1 MEQHCTNPDVDAVV
15 SGDGLNVTLKV
26 GDAPANEVL
35 AVKNVDKD
43 DNYDQDDDNDVVE
56 VLFET
61 KSEEEIKN
69 MSWYNRQKYYMFCS
83 AKTKN
88 QLAYLDALEHTLE
101 SRYFYAIV
109 VYLAYCISMVFADV
123 GKISNKEAND
133 LYFNFGIEHLINACM
148 FVWAW
153 DDRGWF
159 DDVVIPEYLNIIGAA
174 LYIWSASLYPVMY
187 SDDDLFYYY
196 YKPKTEEFK
205 ACRYIELV
213 ACIIFTL
220 SAFGWIYS
228 WYRLFTEN
236 FGPVLL
242 NTSASRGISIL
253 DPEWHCNWTL
263 VAASIVYLYWGIDTA
278 YKFSH
283 FSTDSLYMIGNI
295 LYLLNG
301 IFYVIAAFRDYGWF
315 FQLPDWTI
323 SDYISY
329 YIFKSKDVLNAVY
342 HDDHDNFIPKRD
354 RRFTLI
360 KSISV
365 INAKRKR
372 TRRSVFG
379 IYSMEII
386 ERSKT
391 TNDEV
396 GNIDL

>member
-1 MEQHCTNPDVDAVV
+1 MQSECQLDPLRMDRYNGDLDADE
-15 SGDGLNVTLKV
+15 GEATEIEIIT
-26 GDAPANEVL
+26 AT
-35 AVKNVDKD
+35 NVDRD
-43 DNYDQDDDNDVVE
+43 DQDDVVE

-61 KSEEEIKN
+61 KSEEEIKS
-69 MSWYNRQKYYMFCS
+69 MSWYTRQKYYIFCS

-101 SRYFYAIV
+101 SRYFYAIT
-109 VYLAYCISMVFADV
+109 VYLAYATSMVYADV
-123 GKISNKEAND
+123 EKLTTKEANE
-133 LYFNFGIEHLINACM
+133 LYFYFGIEHLINACM

-159 DDVVIPEYLNIIGAA
+159 DDVVIPEYLNIIGAS

-187 SDDDLFYYY
+187 TDDDLFYYY
-196 YKPKTEEFK
+196 YKPKTEDFK
-205 ACRYIELV
+205 ECRYIEAV

-253 DPEWHCNWTL
+253 DPEFHCNWTL
-263 VAASIVYLYWGIDTA
+263 LVGAIIYLYWGLDTA
-278 YKFSH
+278 YKFGH
-283 FSTDSLYMIGNI
+283 YSTDTLYMAGDIV
-295 LYLLNG
+295 YLVNS
-301 IFYVIAAFRDYGWF
+301 IFYVIAALRDYGWF

-329 YIFKSKDVLNAVY
+329 YVFRSKDALSAVY
-342 HDDHDNFIPKRD
+342 HSDHDYFLPKRD
-354 RRFTLI
+354 RRFSLV

-365 INAKRKR
+365 INGKRR
-372 TRRSVFG
+372 RSRRSVFG
-379 IYSMEII
+379 VFSAQLTEIRKANEDKWELEI
-386 ERSKT
+386 
-391 TNDEV
+391 
-396 GNIDL
+396 